1 MRNGKEGRLVVTMLS
16 ACHFKAHLPFT
27 GTGTAATST
36 GMLSFLQF
44 EPHSTLAMKWYT
56 TGCHSSVTMPT
67 LEPVVLHSSLF
78 VQCEEPL
85 VSVMLYCCVWS

>member
-44 EPHSTLAMKWYT
+44 EPHSTLAMK
-56 TGCHSSVTMPT
+56 
-67 LEPVVLHSSLF
+67 
-78 VQCEEPL
+78 
-85 VSVMLYCCVWS
+85 